1 MRRLGRSSKGT
12 PDKRKIF
19 TGKRISYR
27 KAKKSIFKENSVC
40 SVVEIALTG
49 KTSGANATR
58 KAPGLAM
65 TLRQ

>member
-1 MRRLGRSSKGT
+1 LGRSSKGT

-27 KAKKSIFKENSVC
+27 KVTKYANKSFDKENSVS
-40 SVVEIALTG
+40 SVEEIASTG
-49 KTSGANATR
+49 